1 MDILELRILIS
12 NVLAAKGYNSTVD
25 PYTNFKDFLA
35 KETPEPVVI
44 VESGENTDY
53 SLSANST
60 PYKADFQVSITAMVY
75 ADQHRPY
82 SEYKPE
88 AMALGKSVL
97 NEIRALNLKIKSLKQ
112 RDGEFMVD
120 GIKVSGV
127 TLNLVIDTPINLQ
140 S

>member
-12 NVLAAKGYNSTVD
+12 NALTAKGFNSTVD
-25 PYTNFKDFLA
+25 PYINFKDFLE

-44 VESGENTDY
+44 VESGENSDY
-53 SLSANST
+53 TLSANAT
-60 PYKADFQVSITAMVY
+60 PYKADFQVSVTSMVY

-82 SEYKPE
+82 SEFKPE

-97 NEIRALNLKIKSLKQ
+97 KEIRDMNLRIKSLKQ
-112 RDGEFMVD
+112 KDGEFIVD

-127 TLNLVIDTPINLQ
+127 TLNLMIDVQVSL
-140 S
+140 